1 MNTVKL
7 SDFRKGANLNV
18 IQKNGWSRTGDK
30 PKNIFLMHATDFLVG
45 YSVDSNGIEA
55 VKLHA
60 ISDYGTTASAAN
72 QGSPFLP
79 DTSRIET
86 YAVIGAEH
94 KKNIAH
100 LIVTKA
106 KRSIEVGTPLSSPTQ
121 KDEIEYLEKVLKA

>member
-1 MNTVKL
+1 MSKISKVIYGGQVLIDLTADTVKADKLL
-7 SDFRKGANLNV
+7 SPYTAHGADGEP
-18 IQKNGWSRTGDK
+18 ITGTCTYD
-30 PKNIFLMHATDFLVG
+30 
-45 YSVDSNGIEA
+45 VDS
-55 VKLHA
+55 
-60 ISDYGTTASAAN
+60 SGTTASAAN